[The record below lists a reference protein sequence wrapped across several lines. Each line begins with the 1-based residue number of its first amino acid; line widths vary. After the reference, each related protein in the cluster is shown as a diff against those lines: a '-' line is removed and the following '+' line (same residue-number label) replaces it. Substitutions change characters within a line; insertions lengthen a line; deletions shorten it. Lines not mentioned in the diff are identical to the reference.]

1 MKFDAL
7 LYDDVHESFFHVAK
21 KILRKN
27 ASQDDEK
34 RTERE
39 ISLLNQ
45 YNELILLTQA
55 VNETNDKVLIS
66 TVTKRTLEAR
76 DKLDECN
83 EYLIEKVIIPDD
95 INTLISFENQKRKE
109 LTSEENPS
117 ERYSLE
123 EWIKKQFELHTDK
136 NPIVIKPIKAESSQ
150 TEDTLV
156 ASNFSQTENTP
167 LTSVFSQTDTTIAMD
182 KIQFSNLMA
191 ANIRKNYAGDP
202 LALPPFLRSI
212 DYLNDMAD
220 TADLKNQLKKFIL
233 MKLEGYAAEIVP
245 ENVASIEALVECLK
259 NKIKP
264 ENSKIVE
271 GRMLALRIDRS
282 GLQNFAKQVEDLSD
296 AFRRA
301 LVTDGMP
308 HNLAE
313 KQVIDKTI
321 ELCRSNAKNE
331 TVKAV
336 LAATKFENP
345 KEVVAKFIVESNTT
359 RQEAQI
365 NAYRN
370 FQNVNRQNGNQ
381 RGRNNNRGANR
392 VHGRNNRN
400 SGYNNNGNQN
410 FQNNNRN
417 QNSRNNYRN
426 QNFRNNNGQ
435 SNYQNN
441 NNGNNQSRTNNYRGG
456 NRSRNVRAAENLTAP
471 QSTMGTAAEE

>member
-7 LYDDVHESFFHVAK
+7 LYDDVHEGFFQVAK

-27 ASQDDEK
+27 ASQEYEK

-45 YNELILLTQA
+45 YNELILLTQT

-83 EYLIEKVIIPDD
+83 EYLIERVIIPDD
-95 INTLISFENQKRKE
+95 INTLISFENQKKKE

-136 NPIVIKPIKAESSQ
+136 NPTVIKSIKSEFSQ

-156 ASNFSQTENTP
+156 ASDFSQTENTP

-245 ENVASIEALVECLK
+245 ENVASIDALVECLK

-271 GRMLALRIDRS
+271 GRMLALRTDRS

-313 KQVIDKTI
+313 KQVIEKTI

-370 FQNVNRQNGNQ
+370 FRNVNRQNGNQ

-400 SGYNNNGNQN
+400 SGYNNNENQN

-426 QNFRNNNGQ
+426 QNSRNNNGQ

-441 NNGNNQSRTNNYRGG
+441 NNGNNRSRSNNYGGG

-471 QSTMGTAAEE
+471 QSTMGSAAEE